1 MTQKYAIEWLNDIL
15 FIHVSFD
22 GLLGCVH
29 LLVGFPGG
37 TSGKEP
43 PCQHRKHKTRVQS
56 LAQAS
61 PLEKGMATHSSILV
75 RRIPWQRGLV
85 GYSSWG
91 PKELDKTEET
101 ACMHARTPPIGCC
114 EYCC

>member
-56 LAQAS
+56 LAQAG
-61 PLEKGMATHSSILV
+61 PLEKGIATHSSILA
-75 RRIPWQRGLV
+75 RRIPWAEGPGGLQFMGSQRAGQ
-85 GYSSWG
+85 
-91 PKELDKTEET
+91 D
-101 ACMHARTPPIGCC
+101 
-114 EYCC
+114 

>member
-37 TSGKEP
+37 TTGKEP

-56 LAQAS
+56 LAQEN
-61 PLEKGMATHSSILV
+61 PLEKGMATHSSILAQ
-75 RRIPWQRGLV
+75 RIPWAEGPGGLQFMGSQRAGQ
-85 GYSSWG
+85 
-91 PKELDKTEET
+91 D
-101 ACMHARTPPIGCC
+101 
-114 EYCC
+114 